1 MYIITFI
8 QNIARTIKKMSVNE
22 IRDHIFENC
31 YKIVGFSKA
40 CTQINRKKKPDP
52 RYAKE
57 HYQLIKRI
65 KNIKSL
71 NQSE

>member
-1 MYIITFI
+1 MKSE
-8 QNIARTIKKMSVNE
+8 TISLKTAIKQLDFLRLAHKVIE
-22 IRDHIFENC
+22 
-31 YKIVGFSKA
+31 
-40 CTQINRKKKPDP
+40 KKPDP

-57 HYQLIKRI
+57 HYQLIKRN